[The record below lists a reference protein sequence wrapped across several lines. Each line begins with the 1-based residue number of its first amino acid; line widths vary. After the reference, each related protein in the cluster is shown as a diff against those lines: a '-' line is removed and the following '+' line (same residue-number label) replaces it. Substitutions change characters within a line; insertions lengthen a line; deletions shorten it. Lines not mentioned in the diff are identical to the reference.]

1 MRMQPIATDVAWS
14 LQWRIYGGAMGR
26 SPPPVGGPEIFLNVS
41 KNKSSDRVKS
51 QMGDADHRR
60 ACTATILA
68 EGRWRPNPTSYSN
81 LQYIRE

>member
-1 MRMQPIATDVAWS
+1 M
-14 LQWRIYGGAMGR
+14 GGGDGAI
-26 SPPPVGGPEIFLNVS
+26 PPVGGPEIFLIVS

-68 EGRWRPNPTSYSN
+68 EGRWRPNPTSFSN